1 MTAAQEQVKLSHK
14 VKSQRLGFPIQKDRT
29 SRKFFWLASCFL
41 LSPEKIKID
50 ILVFTFICFKEHVTS
65 FLFNY

>member
-41 LSPEKIKID
+41 LSPEKI
-50 ILVFTFICFKEHVTS
+50 
-65 FLFNY
+65 